1 MALFKRLGC
10 PTHIAENVEL
20 DLASCLE
27 GCGRGKEAIAIKRD
41 IYSRRKRAFGIS
53 NEETL
58 LAAHNLACALNCVL
72 EVSEAKSVAGE
83 HLPVAR
89 RALGA
94 DHAVTLAMA
103 HMHAY
108 ASARTHA
115 TQDELVFAERLLEDT
130 VARMRR
136 VFGHEHPHT
145 RNAEGDLT
153 EIRRHIANL

>member
-1 MALFKRLGC
+1 M
-10 PTHIAENVEL
+10 

-27 GCGRGKEAIAIKRD
+27 RCGRGKEAIAIKRD

>member
-1 MALFKRLGC
+1 M
-10 PTHIAENVEL
+10 

-27 GCGRGKEAIAIKRD
+27 RCGRGKEAVAIKRD

-58 LAAHNLACALNCVL
+58 LAAHNLSCALNCAY
-72 EVSEAKSVAGE
+72 EVKEAKSITAE

-94 DHAVTLAMA
+94 DHTVTLAMA

-108 ASARTHA
+108 ASAAAPDA
-115 TQDELVFAERLLEDT
+115 TQDELVFAEKLLEDT
-130 VARMRR
+130 AARMRR

-145 RNAEGDLT
+145 RTAEGDLT
-153 EIRRHIANL
+153 KIRGFLAGL